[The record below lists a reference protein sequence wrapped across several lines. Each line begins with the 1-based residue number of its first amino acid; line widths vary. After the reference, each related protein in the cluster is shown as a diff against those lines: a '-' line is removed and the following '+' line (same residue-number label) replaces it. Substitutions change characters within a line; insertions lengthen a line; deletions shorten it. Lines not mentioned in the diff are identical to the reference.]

1 MPDQQKPLK
10 DIRILVTRPQHQNQH
25 LSQLIHQAGGHAIM
39 FPVLEIVAPD
49 NVRLV
54 QHQLSNTMV
63 WDWIIFTSANAVNY
77 AIDIASNQL
86 PISPTTRIAAIGA
99 NTVNTLHQHGI
110 TVDLIPTISSS
121 EGLLASL
128 QLQQINNQQCLIIKG
143 EAGRTVLATLLD
155 EKGAVV
161 TTVEVYRRICPN
173 SNAAALITQ
182 WTQQTIDY
190 VTITSV
196 EALNNLIQLIGEN
209 GFKLLQNSI
218 IVALSQRIH
227 DAANNKGLAN
237 AVIAAS
243 ASDSGL
249 LESMVQTQKIGL
261 KSAPRVQSE

>member
-10 DIRILVTRPQHQNQH
+10 NKRILVTRPQHQNQR
-25 LSQLIHQAGGHAIM
+25 LSELIHQAGGHVII

-49 NVRLV
+49 NIDSI
-54 QHQLSNTMV
+54 QQQLTNTAT

-77 AIDIASNQL
+77 AVDIVNNQL
-86 PISPTTRIAAIGA
+86 PISPTTRIAAIGS
-99 NTVNTLHQHGI
+99 NTANTLHQHGI
-110 TVDLIPTISSS
+110 AVDLIPTISSS
-121 EGLLASL
+121 EGLIASL

-143 EAGRTVLATLLD
+143 EAGRTILATLLD

-173 SNAAALITQ
+173 SNAVALITQ
-182 WTQQTIDY
+182 WAQQTIDY

-227 DAANNKGLAN
+227 DAANNKGLAKVVT
-237 AVIAAS
+237 ATS

-249 LESMVQTQKIGL
+249 LESMVQIQKIGL

>member
-1 MPDQQKPLK
+1 MPDQHKPLK
-10 DIRILVTRPQHQNQH
+10 DKRILVTRPQHQNQR
-25 LSQLIHQAGGHAIM
+25 LSQLIHQAGGHAII

-49 NVRLV
+49 NVRLA
-54 QHQLSNTMV
+54 QQQLSNTMD

-77 AIDIASNQL
+77 AIDITNNHL

-99 NTVNTLHQHGI
+99 NTANTLQQHGI
-110 TVDLIPTISSS
+110 AVDLIPTISSS
-121 EGLLASL
+121 EGLIASL
-128 QLQQINNQQCLIIKG
+128 ELQQIYTLKCLIIKG
-143 EAGRTVLATLLD
+143 KAGRTILATLLD

-173 SNAAALITQ
+173 SNAVALITQ

-227 DAANNKGLAN
+227 HAANNKGLTKVVTAT
-237 AVIAAS
+237 S
-243 ASDSGL
+243 SSDSGL
-249 LESMVQTQKIGL
+249 LGSMIQIQKSGL